1 MMARRDV
8 SQCFVS
14 TNGSLIRFE
23 SYGPLTTVTIHN
35 GDSKGLAA
43 THFF

>member
-1 MMARRDV
+1 MARRDV

-14 TNGSLIRFE
+14 TNGPLIRFE